1 MLKKKMIVVL
11 FSQLLR
17 VFRMDFQNK
26 YRKQSLITQHFLFA
40 SYGFTW
46 EFIPTVA

>member
-1 MLKKKMIVVL
+1 MIVVL

-17 VFRMDFQNK
+17 VYRIDLQNK

-40 SYGFTW
+40 SYRFTL